1 MVRLLYYTFLHRFGN
16 HKCATNLPWPEG
28 NEHEAEQVK
37 LQLKRWLLYGFLV
50 EKEDFTL
57 LLII

>member
-1 MVRLLYYTFLHRFGN
+1 MVHLIDYIFLHRFAN
-16 HKCATNLPWPEG
+16 HKCATSLPWPEG
-28 NEHEAEQVK
+28 DEHEAGQVK